1 MNLPPRVLVLLGT
14 RPEAIKLAPVVRALR
29 SRQEAIEVRVVSTG
43 QHDELLDTALLSLDL
58 KIDQD
63 LGIMRPNQDLY
74 DIGIECLEKLRVG
87 LRAWKPDIVV
97 VEGDTATV
105 FFGALAAFYEQTQV
119 AHVEAGL
126 RSHDKWAPFP
136 EEVFRRLT
144 DVLSEYYFAPTSGAK
159 GNLLREGVPE
169 PSIYVTG
176 NTVVDAVQTLS
187 QAGLPIANHELEKI
201 LDSGRRVILL
211 TAHRRESF
219 GEPMNR
225 VFGAVRTLA
234 EEHPDDIFVYPVH
247 PNPNVQRPARH
258 LLSDTPNVRLLQP
271 LCYSDLV
278 AVLSRAR
285 LVLTDS
291 GGIQEEAPSFG
302 VPVLVLREVTERPE
316 GVAAGVAALVGTERE
331 VILERGR
338 ELLNDA
344 AAHRRMARARN
355 PYGDGRAGA
364 RIADILVHRLLG
376 VERLTEDWACGFCSS
391 VSTIRPR
398 SAAWRATS
406 PA

>member
-1 MNLPPRVLVLLGT
+1 MKRFPDSDRAARILVLLGT

-29 SRQEAIEVRVVSTG
+29 AREEEIEVRVVSTG
-43 QHDELLDTALLSLDL
+43 QHDDLLDSAIESLDL
-58 KIDQD
+58 KTDQD

-74 DIGIECLEKLRVG
+74 DIGIECLERLRG
-87 LRAWKPDIVV
+87 ALRTWRPDVVV

-105 FFGALAAFYEQTQV
+105 FFGALAAFYEQAEV

-126 RSHDKWAPFP
+126 RSRQKWAPFP
-136 EEVFRRLT
+136 EEIFRRLT
-144 DVLSEYYFAPTSGAK
+144 DVLSDHYFAPTSGAK
-159 GNLLREGVPE
+159 ENLLREGVPE
-169 PSIYVTG
+169 ALVHVTG
-176 NTVVDAVQTLS
+176 NTVIDAVQTL
-187 QAGLPIANHELEKI
+187 AHAALPVVNQELEQI
-201 LDSGRRVILL
+201 LDSGRRLILL

-219 GEPMNR
+219 GEPMNQ

-234 EEHPDDIFVYPVH
+234 EEHPEDIFVYPVH

-258 LLSDTPNVRLLQP
+258 LLSDISNIRLLEP

-278 AVLSRAR
+278 AVLSRAW
-285 LVLTDS
+285 LAMTDS

-316 GVAAGVAALVGTERE
+316 GVATGVAALVGTTRE
-331 VILERGR
+331 IILERGR

-376 VERLTEDWACGFCSS
+376 VARQTEDWF
-391 VSTIRPR
+391 
-398 SAAWRATS
+398 
-406 PA
+406 